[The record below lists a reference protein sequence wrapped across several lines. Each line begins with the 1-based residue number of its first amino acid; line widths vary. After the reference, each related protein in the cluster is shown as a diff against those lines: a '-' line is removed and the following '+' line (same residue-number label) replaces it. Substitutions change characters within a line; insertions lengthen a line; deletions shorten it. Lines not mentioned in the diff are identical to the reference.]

1 MNFLA
6 DTWRGRSRSGAGAG
20 AFFLLAGVG
29 VAVVRQRLDMSEH
42 WEELG
47 CEAAAVC

>member
-6 DTWRGRSRSGAGAG
+6 DTWRGRF
-20 AFFLLAGVG
+20 AFGFGCLLAGVG
-29 VAVVRQRLDMSEH
+29 VAVVRERLDMSEH